1 MVVVLVVVGI
11 VVIIVVTVVVTVVV
25 VEIALSA
32 NPRHCWRTRLS
43 CTVGTLL
50 TCMLPLF
57 VIRNLLFHQWRP
69 RIRNNI
75 YLLVHF
81 QVLLYFHL
89 YLVVPTL
96 LNSKR
101 EVEVRSSA

>member
-11 VVIIVVTVVVTVVV
+11 EVIIVVTVVVTVVV

-69 RIRNNI
+69 RI
-75 YLLVHF
+75 
-81 QVLLYFHL
+81 
-89 YLVVPTL
+89 
-96 LNSKR
+96 
-101 EVEVRSSA
+101 